1 MPLYIGIID
10 FIVNTGN
17 TREMENDDRQ
27 IELKFQKFFTANF
40 PKVKNLAQMLL
51 KSEAEAEDVAQDVF
65 CKLWLQP
72 EIWLD
77 TDKDLDNYL
86 FILTR
91 NIVLNIFKHQQIEQ
105 EYQDEVVER
114 TFLYE
119 LTEKEEILN
128 NVYYKEMLMIVQLT
142 LEKMPKRRRLIFKLS
157 RFKGLSHKE
166 IADKLDVS
174 IRTIEHQVY
183 LALIELKK
191 ILVLFIF
198 FSNIFK

>member
-10 FIVNTGN
+10 FIVNIGN

-40 PKVKNLAQMLL
+40 PKVKNFAQMLL

>member
-40 PKVKNLAQMLL
+40 PKVKNFAQMLL

-77 TDKDLDNYL
+77 TDKDLGNYL